1 MFLETYPKLESWPH
15 KRELNVVKP
24 DNRQVNF
31 TYLYIGKHSAAELF
45 LHSSFKSGQIIPSL
59 FVAREVLDSVLSYN
73 TELPDA
79 IIVDLVLDK
88 VEYHDFVKFLERRKI
103 DKLVSILYN
112 ENKLGINDINFLKYN
127 QLVDDVFNIQNKS
140 LNFDKKISFLK
151 KVKKQTIPLQI
162 SSSNKKDVINAN
174 FSGRSMFWKRVI
186 DITITSLLL
195 IAAFPLFLIIAI
207 GIKLESRG
215 PIFYNALR
223 AGRGFRIFNFYK
235 FRTMEVDADKKM
247 GSVKHLNKY
256 ANTEKGVGFLKIYND
271 PRVTR
276 FGKFLR
282 KTSLDELPQ
291 LINVLKGDMSL
302 VGNRPLPIY
311 EASTLTTNEF
321 VERFMAPAGITGLWQ
336 IKKKS
341 KPNMTA
347 EERIGLD
354 ISYAR
359 KHNFLYDIKIIAK
372 TPGAL
377 FQNTNS

>member
-1 MFLETYPKLESWPH
+1 ME
-15 KRELNVVKP
+15 
-24 DNRQVNF
+24 
-31 TYLYIGKHSAAELF
+31 HSAAELF

-162 SSSNKKDVINAN
+162 SSSIKKDVINTN

-186 DITITSLLL
+186 DITISSLLL

>member
-162 SSSNKKDVINAN
+162 SSSIKKDVINTN

-186 DITITSLLL
+186 DITISSLLL

-336 IKKKS
+336 IKRRV
-341 KPNMTA
+341 NQ
-347 EERIGLD
+347 I
-354 ISYAR
+354 
-359 KHNFLYDIKIIAK
+359 
-372 TPGAL
+372 
-377 FQNTNS
+377 

>member
-162 SSSNKKDVINAN
+162 SSSIKKDVINTN

-186 DITITSLLL
+186 DITISSLLL

-256 ANTEKGVGFLKIYND
+256 AN
-271 PRVTR
+271 
-276 FGKFLR
+276 
-282 KTSLDELPQ
+282 
-291 LINVLKGDMSL
+291 
-302 VGNRPLPIY
+302 NRPLPIY